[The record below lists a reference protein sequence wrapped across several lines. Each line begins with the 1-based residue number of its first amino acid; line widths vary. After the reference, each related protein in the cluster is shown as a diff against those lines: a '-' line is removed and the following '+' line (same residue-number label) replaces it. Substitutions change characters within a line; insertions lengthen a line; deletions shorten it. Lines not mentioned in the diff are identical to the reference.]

1 MLANFNTPAQL
12 SGRIIVNVTTSFN
25 NYDMTKPKRKISK
38 TPQKRIKVQLD
49 YKTIITINRMESLKL
64 WLERYPQAKV
74 LA

>member
-1 MLANFNTPAQL
+1 
-12 SGRIIVNVTTSFN
+12 
-25 NYDMTKPKRKISK
+25 MTKPKRKISK

-64 WLERYPQAKV
+64 WLERYPEAKV